1 MHHRLFRWEP
11 DRPTFPERGDL
22 QHLADEPAT
31 RALRLLRL
39 LVDEG
44 LADTYSQP
52 VRDADGRLRWNVW
65 LDAQLVPPGGQRLTL
80 EQWAVRELA
89 RNGGEDAPA

>member
-11 DRPTFPERGDL
+11 DRPTFPERADL
-22 QHLADEPAT
+22 PHLSDEAALA
-31 RALRLLRL
+31 ALRVLRM

-52 VRDADGRLRWNVW
+52 VRGLDG
-65 LDAQLVPPGGQRLTL
+65 RLTL
-80 EQWAVRELA
+80 EQWAVQQVTRT
-89 RNGGEDAPA
+89 GGEDAPA